1 MHVVDLYSL
10 CVVGTVYGMYI
21 GGTLHGVY
29 DAFRQWT
36 SCFIIHTKYITVY
49 QFVFPL
55 HFFYFLFFNKKV
67 WSGEVGGGLGSG

>member
-29 DAFRQWT
+29 DAFRQET
-36 SCFIIHTKYITVY
+36 SYFIIHTKYITVY

-55 HFFYFLFFNKKV
+55 HFLNKKV
-67 WSGEVGGGLGSG
+67 GWGGGGGDWDPDI